1 MNVAQILKLKGSTK
15 VETVTGNETLAD
27 AARMLSEKRIGA
39 LIVGDG
45 KGGVGG
51 IISERDIIR
60 TLGVE
65 GIGCMTSPVS
75 SAMTSKVQHCEP
87 TEATETVL
95 ARMTEGRFRHMPVL
109 HDGKLVG
116 VISIGDAVK
125 ARISEIEHE
134 NEALA
139 DMIKGY

>member
-1 MNVAQILKLKGSTK
+1 MNVAQILKLKGSTR
-15 VETVTGNETLAD
+15 VETITGKESLAD

-45 KGGVGG
+45 QGGVGG

-65 GIGCMTSPVS
+65 GVACMTSEVS
-75 SAMTSKVQHCEP
+75 SVMTKKVQSCDPAEP
-87 TEATETVL
+87 TVTVL
-95 ARMTEGRFRHMPVL
+95 TRMTEGRFRHMPVM
-109 HDGKLVG
+109 HEGKLVG
-116 VISIGDAVK
+116 VVSIGDAVK

>member
-15 VETVTGNETLAD
+15 VETITGKESLTD
-27 AARMLSEKRIGA
+27 AARILSEKRIGA
-39 LIVGDG
+39 LIVSDG

-60 TLGVE
+60 ILGVE
-65 GIGCMTSPVS
+65 GVGCMTSLVS
-75 SAMTSKVQHCEP
+75 SVMTSKVQSCDPKEP
-87 TEATETVL
+87 TETVL
-95 ARMTEGRFRHMPVL
+95 TRMTEGRFRHMPVM
-109 HDGKLVG
+109 HEGKLVG
-116 VISIGDAVK
+116 VVSIGDAVK

>member
-15 VETVTGNETLAD
+15 VETVAATVSLAD
-27 AARMLSEKRIGA
+27 AARTLSEKRIGA
-39 LIVGDG
+39 LIVSDG

-65 GIGCMTSPVS
+65 GVACMTSPVS
-75 SAMTSKVQHCEP
+75 AVMTQKVQHCDPSEP
-87 TEATETVL
+87 TEKVL
-95 ARMTEGRFRHMPVL
+95 ERMTNGRFRHMPVL
-109 HDGKLVG
+109 HEGKLMG

>member
-15 VETVTGNETLAD
+15 VETISGKETLAE
-27 AARMLSEKRIGA
+27 AARILSDKRIGA
-39 LIVGDG
+39 LIVSDG
-45 KGGVGG
+45 ASGVGG

-65 GIGCMTSPVS
+65 GVACMTSPVT
-75 SAMTSKVQHCEP
+75 AVMTRKVQHCEP
-87 TEATETVL
+87 AETTETVL